1 MIILVINMDEC
12 VFFFNVEYIIKY
24 DYIVDICRF
33 KSLFLSKYIIMFIIL
48 LSVYMNILMI
58 DIY

>member
-33 KSLFLSKYIIMFIIL
+33 ISVFLSKNIMFIIL
-48 LSVYMNILMI
+48 FYINIL
-58 DIY
+58 

>member
-33 KSLFLSKYIIMFIIL
+33 ISVFLSKYIIMFIIL
-48 LSVYMNILMI
+48 LYMNILMI
-58 DIY
+58 DIN